1 MGMPDD
7 TLDADFDSPRQGLFR
22 EAESAI
28 EHRTAVRPSE
38 LAPTP
43 KSAALSLPQLLR
55 PVVQGLEAVSR
66 ATNENTALLKKLDST
81 AAASAPS
88 ATNTASVA
96 GASTSTPAPAEL
108 PQIVAEL
115 RSLIDAKNGLNQSM
129 FSALHHELKGYKD
142 GFLLESVH
150 RPLIRD
156 LISLFDDITAIQR
169 QVTATVTD
177 PDLNSKSAVVV
188 RMGERLRA
196 IEMNLTHNIEFIAEV
211 LNRLDV
217 TLMDPHGGKLDKR
230 TQRAVALEVA
240 ESPEQDA
247 EVIRVVK
254 RGFLWKDRI
263 LRAEEVVIKKWQEGN
278 LVALRS
284 TPPSK

>member
-7 TLDADFDSPRQGLFR
+7 TLDADFDSQMQGLSR

-28 EHRTAVRPSE
+28 EQRTAVRSSEPS
-38 LAPTP
+38 PSS

-66 ATNENTALLKKLDST
+66 ATNENTVLLKKLDST
-81 AAASAPS
+81 AASNVAGAAS
-88 ATNTASVA
+88 ATN
-96 GASTSTPAPAEL
+96 GSTPAPAEL
-108 PQIVAEL
+108 SQIVTEL
-115 RSLIDAKNGLNQSM
+115 RSLIEGKNGLNQSM
-129 FSALHHELKGYKD
+129 FSALHQELKGYKD

-156 LISLFDDITAIQR
+156 LVSLFDDITTIQR
-169 QVTATVTD
+169 QVTSTVSD
-177 PDLNSKSAVVV
+177 PDFNTKAAVVV

-196 IEMNLTHNIEFIAEV
+196 IEMNLIHNLEFIAEV

-278 LVALRS
+278 VVALKS
-284 TPPSK
+284 AAPSK

>member
-7 TLDADFDSPRQGLFR
+7 TLDADFDSQMQGLFR

-38 LAPTP
+38 PAPTS
-43 KSAALSLPQLLR
+43 KAAALSLPQLLR

-66 ATNENTALLKKLDST
+66 ATNENTVLLKKLDST
-81 AAASAPS
+81 AAASAAS
-88 ATNTASVA
+88 ATNTARVA
-96 GASTSTPAPAEL
+96 GATTSTPAPADL

-156 LISLFDDITAIQR
+156 LISLFDDITTIQR
-169 QVTATVTD
+169 QVTATVSD
-177 PDLNSKSAVVV
+177 PDVKTKAPVVV

-196 IEMNLTHNIEFIAEV
+196 IEMNLIHNLEFIAEV

-240 ESPEQDA
+240 ESPEQDG
-247 EVIRVVK
+247 EVIRVIK

-278 LVALRS
+278 LVALQS
-284 TPPSK
+284 AAPSK